1 MSKDTEFCHWQ
12 NIYPENMGKVVRHCH
27 KTELDAAKTDSK
39 IVVHKTAETTE
50 ELIGNK
56 IAEKNVKQKP
66 VPDSNSGNV
75 EEIVIP
81 PEKRQEI
88 LNEL

>member
-1 MSKDTEFCHWQ
+1 
-12 NIYPENMGKVVRHCH
+12 MGKIVGHCH
-27 KTELDAAKTDSK
+27 KTGLDAAKTDSK

>member
-1 MSKDTEFCHWQ
+1 MSKDTEFCHWR
-12 NIYPENMGKVVRHCH
+12 NIYPENMGKVVGHCH
-27 KTELDAAKTDSK
+27 KTGLDAAKTDSK

-66 VPDSNSGNV
+66 VL
-75 EEIVIP
+75 IRI
-81 PEKRQEI
+81 QEM
-88 LNEL
+88 LKK